1 MQYENIPEILNN
13 AISTLIDKLLVSV
26 DNNVFSILDELVFI
40 DKSILTN
47 KYFITFFTKSFSIV
61 SLSKALLFGV
71 LIYYAINYLFSFLTC
86 NNFQK
91 PLQFLTKFL
100 FYFYSSQ
107 LLYFLSPF

>member
-61 SLSKALLFGV
+61 SLSKALLFCV
-71 LIYYAINYLFSFLTC
+71 LIY
-86 NNFQK
+86 
-91 PLQFLTKFL
+91 
-100 FYFYSSQ
+100 
-107 LLYFLSPF
+107 